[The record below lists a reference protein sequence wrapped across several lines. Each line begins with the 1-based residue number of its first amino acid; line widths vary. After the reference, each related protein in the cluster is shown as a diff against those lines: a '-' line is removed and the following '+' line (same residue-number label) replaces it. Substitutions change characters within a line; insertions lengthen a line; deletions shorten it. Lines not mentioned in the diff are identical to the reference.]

1 MFVKKVL
8 RAFVG
13 LSLMSMFV
21 AGCGSMG
28 DLKSYTD
35 IVKPK
40 VKIAGTQIKK
50 FAMDQIDLSIE
61 LEIDN
66 PNPVAINT
74 SGFNYEV
81 FVNNQLFTKGEQTQ
95 KKSIA
100 AATVSK
106 TSFPVTLVYA
116 ELKKVF
122 KDVKSLNEIN
132 YEIKAQVNVDLPVVG
147 TVPVNAADS
156 GKLPVPKIPKISVS
170 NIELGKM
177 DFKTAEVMLTLDVEN
192 PNIFDIDITS
202 LIYDI
207 NVAGST
213 WAKSSLKKSV
223 ELKSATHSKIN
234 IPIKLNIWDMGGS
247 VLESLTK
254 QKPLSYQVTG
264 NMAVNTDL
272 PLFNE
277 IELPFDY
284 SASIN

>member
-1 MFVKKVL
+1 MFFKKVL
-8 RAFVG
+8 RGFIG

-35 IVKPK
+35 TVKPK

-50 FAMDQIDLSIE
+50 FAMDQVDLSVE

-66 PNPVAINT
+66 PNPIAINT
-74 SGFNYEV
+74 AGFNYEV
-81 FVNNQLFTKGEQTQ
+81 FVNNQLFTKGEQIQ
-95 KKSIA
+95 KNSIA
-100 AATVSK
+100 AASVSK
-106 TSFPVTLVYA
+106 TSFPVTLVYS

-122 KDVKSLNEIN
+122 KDIKSLNEIE

-177 DFKTAEVMLTLDVEN
+177 GFKTADVILTLDVEN

-213 WAKSSLKKSV
+213 WAKSSLKKPL
-223 ELKSATHSKIN
+223 ELKSATRSKIN
-234 IPIKLNIWDMGGS
+234 IPIKLNIWNMGGS

-254 QKPLSYQVTG
+254 QKPLAYQVTG
-264 NMAVNTDL
+264 DMAVNTDL
-272 PLFNE
+272 PLFSQ
-277 IELPFDY
+277 IKLPFDY